1 MADIK
6 ISQLP
11 AATTPLTGAEIF
23 PLVQSSVTVNAS
35 LNNISAAILNSDA
48 NFTAAGSGAVPR
60 TIQSKL
66 RDMVSVYD
74 FGAVGDGMT
83 DDSAA
88 IQAAADALQA
98 ANGGTLVVPPGN
110 YYLAANTV
118 TIPKYVE
125 IQADAAAIFIQSV
138 AATGTALIIEG
149 RPFTETLRRPR
160 VHILPSIQKGAASGQ
175 PAWNVGTDTSS
186 IGLHI
191 KGCSDDTFFVRAVAY
206 FYNGILMNAN
216 YASLNTLCVNNT
228 INLGNVRN
236 CKKGMWL
243 QDGANSNTISHGTII
258 VDNAWIVSGTTYI
271 TLKGSESNTNTFIG
285 VNTEGSNNA
294 NLKALEVESLSN
306 VFINLRQEGLT
317 AGALTFTSTSNSNFL
332 IGGSPRASSVSNGWF
347 DTVVA
352 DSGFGNVIQ
361 WSGIYGGKFV
371 ELDNGSGVDRQG
383 IGFSSGSAAP
393 VTWISAY
400 ANGRLWL
407 RGTAASPLAGT
418 RYQGS
423 MHQEA
428 LVITSGGNWLNKQGN
443 FIVAN
448 YAAPTTITVLTNV
461 GSGSG
466 VNSSVSVMD
475 LNGNITLTHTASPA
489 PLAGRFV
496 LKGGVNLLLTANQP
510 VQFMAYDGNWYQL

>member
-74 FGAVGDGMT
+74 FGAVGDGVT

-149 RPFTETLRRPR
+149 RSFTETLRRPR

-206 FYNGILMNAN
+206 FYNGILMDAN

-236 CKKGMWL
+236 CKKGILL
-243 QDGANSNTISHGTII
+243 QNGANSNTFIQGTIN
-258 VDNAWIVSGTTYI
+258 VDNAWINTGTTYI
-271 TLKGSESNTNTFIG
+271 TLKGAESNINTFVG
-285 VNTEGSNNA
+285 TNVEGFNNV

-306 VFINLRQEGLT
+306 TFISLRQEGLT
-317 AGALTFTSTSNSNFL
+317 AGALNFTSTSNSNFL
-332 IGGSPRASSVSNGWF
+332 IGGSARASSVSNGWY
-347 DTVVA
+347 DTVVS

-371 ELDNGSGVDRQG
+371 SIDNSSGVDRQG
-383 IGFSSGSAAP
+383 IGFSSGLAYPSA
-393 VTWISAY
+393 WISAFG
-400 ANGRLWL
+400 AGRLWL
-407 RGTAASPLAGT
+407 KGTTASPLAGT

-423 MHQEA
+423 MHQET
-428 LVITSGGNWLNKQGN
+428 LVITSGTNWLNRQAN
-443 FIVAN
+443 FIIAN
-448 YAAPTTITVLTNV
+448 YAAPATISVLTNV

-466 VNSSVSVMD
+466 INSSVSVMD
-475 LNGNITLTHTASPA
+475 INGNITLAHTASPA

-510 VQFMAYDGNWYQL
+510 VQFMSYDGNWYQL